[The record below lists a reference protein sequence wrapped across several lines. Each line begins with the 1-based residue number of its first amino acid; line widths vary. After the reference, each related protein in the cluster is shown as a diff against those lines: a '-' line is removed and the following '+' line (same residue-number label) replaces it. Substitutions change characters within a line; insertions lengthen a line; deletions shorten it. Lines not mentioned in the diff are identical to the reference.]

1 MCGRTGRV
9 LHKGS
14 QPWGQRVPGPGCAC
28 AEEEG
33 PVTNLYVAVDR
44 PSAFGPF
51 SLRPC
56 LTTSTWEVLFCP
68 RLSPESPL
76 HTCLRLREFQLED
89 SEKRKAG
96 RVREQESFLLT
107 ALLGEE
113 VKGKSGGASEG
124 HGWGVHRVDACRAGP
139 GQSAHLGSCCVQDGL
154 TGETGHSPGMSV
166 CWVWGCVPPETSA
179 LAHPSQHL
187 LYVYVSKGCLPHGG
201 KHMVATGA
209 FAIQK
214 SIKLHMSLCVLCLD
228 LI

>member
-1 MCGRTGRV
+1 MWPPSPPGSVGGSCSCCAGHCRLSPFTSSSKLGGLSGAPTRGFCPVRTGMCGRTGRV

-14 QPWGQRVPGPGCAC
+14 QPWGQRVPGPSCAC

-96 RVREQESFLLT
+96 RGAR
-107 ALLGEE
+107 AGELPANSL
-113 VKGKSGGASEG
+113 VGRRGKGKVRRGLGGPWVGGA
-124 HGWGVHRVDACRAGP
+124 
-139 GQSAHLGSCCVQDGL
+139 QSGRL
-154 TGETGHSPGMSV
+154 
-166 CWVWGCVPPETSA
+166 
-179 LAHPSQHL
+179 
-187 LYVYVSKGCLPHGG
+187 
-201 KHMVATGA
+201 
-209 FAIQK
+209 
-214 SIKLHMSLCVLCLD
+214 
-228 LI
+228 